1 MRYLLAALVTLTVV
15 SGKASAQQSDSG
27 SGARKTF
34 RATTKLSALMRD
46 PEWRRRRPDIIEGR
60 DLGEKVSW
68 LARGHYVGM
77 TVLTAADERTTYV
90 IVRRTT
96 TSQPEAHARWDDIVM
111 VRSGTGVIVFG
122 DSLVGATLRAPGELR
137 GGQLTTTYQ
146 IVVREG
152 DLVRIPAAVPH
163 VFVVTGGEPLEYL
176 VIKTRR
182 PDLPIRWKVDTLERT
197 APLQ

>member
-1 MRYLLAALVTLTVV
+1 MRAFYSTV
-15 SGKASAQQSDSG
+15 
-27 SGARKTF
+27 
-34 RATTKLSALMRD
+34 LSVA
-46 PEWRRRRPDIIEGR
+46 RRRRPDIIEGR

-77 TVLTAADERTTYV
+77 TLLTAADERTTYL

-96 TSQPEAHARWDDIVM
+96 SSQPEAHARWDDIVL

-122 DSLVGATLRAPGELR
+122 DSLVGSTLRAPGELR
-137 GGQLTTTYQ
+137 GGRFTTNHQ
-146 IVVREG
+146 IILRTG

-163 VFVVTGGEPLEYL
+163 AFVVTGAEPLEYL

-182 PDLPIRWKVDTLERT
+182 PHLPIRWKVDTLERT
-197 APLQ
+197 APVQ